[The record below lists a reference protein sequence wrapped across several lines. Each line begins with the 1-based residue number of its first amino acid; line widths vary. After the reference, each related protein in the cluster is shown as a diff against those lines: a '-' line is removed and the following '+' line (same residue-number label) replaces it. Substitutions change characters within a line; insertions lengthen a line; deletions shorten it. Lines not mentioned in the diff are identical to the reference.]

1 MESGFST
8 DHSLTE
14 HARRMNSLCKLCGE
28 RVKRGEKDRNRSNG
42 TRCTQYFDEIQSI
55 FGINTVEN
63 TDHKHSSAIN
73 HQLPLKT
80 CLGTEEQGGAAQS
93 VHLVKEHA
101 HDTSLPRADAIFRE
115 KQNVTVCFACCKLG
129 AHTIMTKCCMCFK
142 T

>member
-1 MESGFST
+1 MESVFSA
-8 DHSLTE
+8 DYSLTE
-14 HARRMNSLCKLCGE
+14 HARRIHSCGE
-28 RVKRGEKDRNRSNG
+28 LVKRGEKDRNRSNG

-93 VHLVKEHA
+93 VNLVKEHA
-101 HDTSLPRADAIFRE
+101 HDTSLPWADAIFRE
-115 KQNVTVCFACCKLG
+115 KQNITLCFACCKL
-129 AHTIMTKCCMCFK
+129 AHTIFTKCCMCFK

>member
-14 HARRMNSLCKLCGE
+14 RARRMNSLCRLCGE
-28 RVKRGEKDRNRSNG
+28 RVKRGEKDRNRSKG
-42 TRCTQYFDEIQSI
+42 TRCTQYFDEILSI
-55 FGINTVEN
+55 FGINIVEN

-73 HQLPLKT
+73 HQLPEKT

-93 VHLVKEHA
+93 VHLVREQA
-101 HDTSLPRADAIFRE
+101 HDTSLPRADAIFNA

-129 AHTIMTKCCMCFK
+129 AHTIMTKCCICFK